1 MSSVAEIV
9 QIEKDPSRLEELL
22 ELNDR
27 LNGLIKDL
35 VRFLT
40 YMFANFLWCDF
51 VLQKSGRAPYGGERS
66 GALRRNSKGKEK
78 AMESAV
84 LDFPQPSFSITGSDD
99 EADQNESIQRASS
112 SDRLV
117 LTHSSLAEEP
127 QATTLSRSWVEEE
140 GEVFR
145 KGHALLGP
153 QELGE
158 EGAGIDSEELKRE
171 VGVLNNLMREPSESN
186 MIYVR

>member
-1 MSSVAEIV
+1 MV

-22 ELNDR
+22 ELTDR

-35 VRFLT
+35 VRSLDAYGLAISHGAT
-40 YMFANFLWCDF
+40 PSS
-51 VLQKSGRAPYGGERS
+51 QKTGRAPYGAKRP
-66 GALRRNSKGKEK
+66 GAVRRNSKGKEK
-78 AMESAV
+78 AAESAV

-99 EADQNESIQRASS
+99 EADQTEPTQRASS
-112 SDRLV
+112 PGP
-117 LTHSSLAEEP
+117 LTLTRGNLTDEGP
-127 QATTLSRSWVEEE
+127 QATTLSKSWVEEE

-145 KGHALLGP
+145 KGHVLLGP

-171 VGVLNNLMREPSESN
+171 VRLFHPVREFN
-186 MIYVR
+186 